1 MLFPLQLAISK
12 SNRLYTWGSSPQ
24 VLRMQA
30 QAQKKAR
37 MLLQQQLLQQQQ
49 QQQQSLKHQSPTT
62 IDQKQEQQQQDQRAP
77 KNPSSPQDQE
87 MADDD
92 QFQIITLKDCQENG
106 EENTEPNNS
115 SLKSRASSL
124 SESDKLGSVESTPR
138 TPNNVR
144 LNGPQESF
152 IDPLN
157 AAFLFPT
164 SDSGLDVNGTST
176 SSESALPVEPQS
188 QDQEECLD
196 SVKPVLPIPDLLAEA
211 VPKETVDNIPT
222 PKPVVTSKVCSLN
235 LHFLVTCN

>member
-1 MLFPLQLAISK
+1 MCFFPLQLAISK

-49 QQQQSLKHQSPTT
+49 QQSHKQQST
-62 IDQKQEQQQQDQRAP
+62 ITISQKQEQQQQDQPAI

-92 QFQIITLKDCQENG
+92 QFQIITLKDCQESVD
-106 EENTEPNNS
+106 ENNEPNNS
-115 SLKSRASSL
+115 SSKSRASSL
-124 SESDKLGSVESTPR
+124 SESDKLGSAESTPK

-164 SDSGLDVNGTST
+164 SDCGPDVNGTSS
-176 SSESALPVEPQS
+176 SSESALPIEPLD

-196 SVKPVLPIPDLLAEA
+196 SIKPVLPIPDLLAEA
-211 VPKETVDNIPT
+211 VPKETVDNAPT
-222 PKPVVTSKVCSLN
+222 PKTVVTSKVCSSN
-235 LHFLVTCN
+235 LHFL